1 MFESDDYDQVLS
13 QLDFPEAPEQLPS
26 KNLDVI
32 PRQKESLKTNNVDL
46 KRPRE
51 VTNFQKNNLGY
62 SNLNDTRKKTKSSDD
77 SVSPTRIKKKI
88 LNSYFDH
95 RSQRKFPGPAGLLTG
110 SFEEKKDENIC
121 QMELLSQDVDF
132 TQNYIHGDVF
142 ETPLWKRLL
151 EDTKSLKEINTIRGT
166 KHQAFVGN
174 LQKKKAHTVIAFV
187 ESVDRSAVDPLI
199 TLRDKTGHIK
209 CTLHRDAW
217 SSFSP
222 YIVAEYCALVI
233 WRPTVLTTGSAF
245 KKHYLNITLSNIW
258 AIYSSAIISEDESL
272 ADGYLK
278 TCEEDYT
285 IIKMDRSLSDGN
297 FSPENE
303 SLQESFDDLDN
314 VFLDDVF

>member
-32 PRQKESLKTNNVDL
+32 PRQEESLKTNNVDQ
-46 KRPRE
+46 KSPRV
-51 VTNFQKNNLGY
+51 VTKFQTNNLGY

-77 SVSPTRIKKKI
+77 SVSPTRIKRKI

-166 KHQAFVGN
+166 KHQADQTEYFHFLGHRAHHCVREDVKYLII
-174 LQKKKAHTVIAFV
+174 LQLM
-187 ESVDRSAVDPLI
+187 E
-199 TLRDKTGHIK
+199 
-209 CTLHRDAW
+209 
-217 SSFSP
+217 
-222 YIVAEYCALVI
+222 
-233 WRPTVLTTGSAF
+233 
-245 KKHYLNITLSNIW
+245 
-258 AIYSSAIISEDESL
+258 
-272 ADGYLK
+272 
-278 TCEEDYT
+278 
-285 IIKMDRSLSDGN
+285 
-297 FSPENE
+297 
-303 SLQESFDDLDN
+303 
-314 VFLDDVF
+314 